1 MSKKVKTNALRKLDQ
16 KKISYETFTYS
27 IEDNQV
33 DGITVANKIGQ
44 AVEEVFKTLVLQGKN
59 NYYVAVIPVEA
70 TLNIKA
76 ISKVVG
82 EKKLEMLAVKDLEK
96 TTGYIRG
103 GCSPVGMKK
112 QFPTVIDASAQALET
127 IIVSAGQIGIQ
138 MKVNVDELV
147 QLINAKV
154 SPITGED

>member
-1 MSKKVKTNALRKLDQ
+1 MVKNIKTNALRKLDQ
-16 KKISYETFTYS
+16 QKIPYETFTYTV
-27 IEDNQV
+27 EGDQV

-44 AVEEVFKTLVLQGKN
+44 PIEQVYKTLVLNGKDGH
-59 NYYVAVIPVEA
+59 YVAVIPVEA
-70 TLNIKA
+70 TLNVKA

-112 QFPTVIDASAQALET
+112 QFTTVIDASVESLDEM
-127 IIVSAGQIGIQ
+127 IVSAGQIGIQ
-138 MKVNVDELV
+138 MKVNVSDLV
-147 QLINAKV
+147 QLIDAKV
-154 SPITGED
+154 SAITNVD

>member
-27 IEDNQV
+27 IEDDQV
-33 DGITVANKIGQ
+33 DGITVANKICQ
-44 AVEEVFKTLVLQGKN
+44 PVEEVYKTLVLQGKN
-59 NYYVAVIPVEA
+59 NYYVAVIPVEE

-112 QFPTVIDASAQALET
+112 QFPTVIDASAQSLET

-154 SPITGED
+154 SPITDED

>member
-112 QFPTVIDASAQALET
+112 QFPTVIDASSQCLET